1 MGLGLGLGTGR
12 RREGGEGVRE
22 HQRRQRWRAVGRR
35 RWEDRR
41 RQQGDDEARAAAGS
55 TKIAKHNR
63 EEWDSGVRRRGG
75 RNEGGGLGESAS
87 GGDTRV
93 RFSWDGARAV
103 NGPAYFPCRA
113 GPKHVGRL
121 WRPNPARGS
130 GRAGPG
136 TIGIGPC
143 RAWAGPKT
151 CRAACQMGSPRC
163 LDIYNRVYTS
173 ATAREFYSF

>member
-1 MGLGLGLGTGR
+1 MARRRPSTVGGPEEAAGRRRGTGR
-12 RREGGEGVRE
+12 
-22 HQRRQRWRAVGRR
+22 
-35 RWEDRR
+35 
-41 RQQGDDEARAAAGS
+41 AAGS

-136 TIGIGPC
+136 TTGIGPC
-143 RAWAGPKT
+143 RAWAEPKT
-151 CRAACQMGSPRC
+151 CRAASQMGSPHC
-163 LDIYNRVYTS
+163 LDIYSPGVPRHHHLQLPP
-173 ATAREFYSF
+173 AAHQRAPQG